1 MHPPVVHEGSNELII
16 IVDNLGHQRQ
26 ALVHDDCRNPRGI
39 LSFSCSSGAD
49 ISNTHWSYAA
59 ETCGNA
65 ANALVTHGIPVD
77 EVMQRL
83 NAEVTRNWS
92 SFDQPFRLESDGI
105 HWFRA
110 YLSMPPS
117 LLTAE
122 KFPVPLCLT
131 ASGAISLNDNSI
143 GLCVQSCPAHV
154 VLL

>member
-1 MHPPVVHEGSNELII
+1 MTDRAAVCV
-16 IVDNLGHQRQ
+16 
-26 ALVHDDCRNPRGI
+26 
-39 LSFSCSSGAD
+39 SG
-49 ISNTHWSYAA
+49 
-59 ETCGNA
+59 
-65 ANALVTHGIPVD
+65 VPVD